1 MKCPSSSSLFCKYCN
16 RKKKATISHLPHVVW
31 TPVQR
36 QTPTFSPCDTFQ
48 TSPPAV
54 SSEGT
59 KHTAPLRGRKFK
71 SLTKAFRSQGGNSAK
86 LGKIYRI

>member
-1 MKCPSSSSLFCKYCN
+1 MRGPSYSLFCKYCN
-16 RKKKATISHLPHVVW
+16 RKKKVMISHLPHVVE

-36 QTPTFSPCDTFQ
+36 HRPTFSPWATFQ
-48 TSPPAV
+48 TSPPTV

-71 SLTKAFRSQGGNSAK
+71 SLTKAFHSQQEIQPNWA
-86 LGKIYRI
+86 